1 MKRKD
6 IELKRLEWRDRNDP
20 QRVVF
25 ATLTWCPTDRVNGHP
40 ARYTAILANVR
51 RDPAASGLVWEV
63 GNPLEAV
70 CRTMLELPKGA
81 RRSRVTDD
89 EGLVRFDAFLAAFLV
104 AYVGRYGLSID
115 ADAPALCVP

>member
-6 IELKRLEWRDRNDP
+6 IELKRLEWRDSNDP

-25 ATLTWCPTDRVNGHP
+25 AALTWYPTDRVNGYP

-51 RDPAASGLVWEV
+51 REPAATGLVWEV

-70 CRTMLELPKGA
+70 CRTMLEFPKGA
-81 RRSRVTDD
+81 RRSRATDD
-89 EGLVRFDAFLAAFLV
+89 EALGKFCVFLMDYLAA
-104 AYVGRYGLSID
+104 YVDRYGLSID